1 MADTPLGKMI
11 IEMGLDD
18 ANFSKGVTGVNKQLT
33 ALKNDLKTSQ
43 TSFKTFGKGMNGV
56 RSPMEI
62 LNKSIAKQ
70 KEEIDLLKKSYAGSF
85 VDGKAT
91 ASTQKYANQISRA
104 NAQLAQYHAQLK
116 SAAVEQYKQT
126 SILPK
131 ISSGFGKVSSGLDSV
146 AAKTTPVTVGIT
158 AAFAKGVQAA
168 TNFNGQMTEI
178 RALLS
183 DGTPATTLS
192 KQMDTL
198 ADKSKKWAQQ
208 YGIDTSSI
216 NEGMEEMI
224 KRGYDFNQTVGAMP
238 SVLDAARASGDDFGT
253 VMSSSTAIL
262 EQFGLKTNDTAS
274 MMKNTQRVTD
284 SLTFVA
290 NKTSAG
296 FSDMGTAMEYVGP
309 VAHSLNIS
317 LEETSAAIGLLSNN
331 GIEGDKAGTSLRGA
345 LTRLLKPT
353 KESAVAFE
361 KLGVN
366 LDEWKKGNIG
376 LPDMLDTIKR
386 STEGMTDAEK
396 SSLIAKAFGTQ
407 AQTGMNILI
416 EQGGDALRNLTKET
430 QNATGYT
437 KNLADQMNNSDKN
450 AFNKAKA
457 TLEVLSIDLGQKLL
471 PSIIPVVKEADK
483 LAGSFEKLD
492 PKTQQL
498 IIKMALAAAAI
509 APTSKALS
517 GLTRIVSGTT
527 GMLAKFGARGAGKLA
542 LKDIA
547 TEATVA
553 STAIGAGGTGLAGSI
568 SGLAPILAGIGPVG
582 WAALGTAGLAGTIV
596 ALDKVTEKARNELQ
610 QTSDWGTVVGDTANE
625 QLTTFQDKLQKFN
638 SAFSTFEATG
648 TNSVNNVKKAFK
660 ELAET
665 VSGDIDK
672 AKDDLAKRAEALGI
686 PKDEV
691 NAWKNNMDQH
701 KNNVQ
706 IMSDQ
711 VIGIYETASK
721 QKRDVTLEEQE
732 IIKNNE
738 AQIMEAEVNSLQ
750 ISGDKKAAVQAAIYG
765 KINANSEKQLKEY
778 KTAIEKA
785 VDSENASYKS
795 NMETLKQSLDAGMI
809 SKEEYYTR
817 SKALSDQHD
826 HILDTYGK
834 NLLKVLQQSKDYYQ
848 TDSDAA
854 AAWKEKTSRYFKD
867 HGLDYGNISKKMQ
880 EHANSVKNT
889 SGLVAKY
896 TDEMSK
902 EGKEAAD
909 AWNALVYDPKTGKV
923 STNAKEKVSEA
934 MQAAGGWQ
942 NIQWIEKYA
951 KLDTNALITVAEAAQ
966 ANGMWNN
973 LTPEEKNLT
982 VNNKRGLEVIVNS
995 QKNLETWNK
1004 MPARVKELL
1013 GKNEDFVNKSDAA
1026 KTILDTW
1033 NSLTPKEKELK
1044 AKNLTVKPT
1053 EAAKS
1058 IINTLKDKRVTLG
1071 AQNMTI
1077 VPTFEAQ
1084 KTMNS
1089 LKDVNRNLKAKN
1101 LTKGQKDQ
1109 AQKTMNSLRDVERN
1123 LKSKNVTLPGKV
1135 SAQNTLNSLHDVTRN
1150 LKAANRTQP
1159 GKNSAQAT
1167 INSTQGKTASITAS
1181 NNTSSGVASAQG
1193 TLNTIPDKKTT
1204 VWDFVANIPNSI
1216 KKILHLQTG
1225 TPYHPGGLAM
1235 VNDQKGPTYKEL
1247 VTLPNGD
1254 SFVPQGR
1261 DVVLPLPKGSKV
1273 LKASQTAK
1281 LIPKYESGTRVPTN
1295 AKFLRDIRQTSQIIE
1310 VRQKQVFTNEGNKEQ
1325 LNSIIQLLE
1334 RLVDKKTDTINLY
1347 GKERNMTA
1355 RESQKMMDEFL
1366 RRAAQ
1371 SFLNN

>member
-18 ANFSKGVTGVNKQLT
+18 ANFSKGVTGVSKQLT

-43 TSFKTFGKGMNGV
+43 TSFKTFGKGVNGV

-70 KEEIDLLKKSYAGSF
+70 KEQIDLLKKSYAGSF

-309 VAHSLNIS
+309 VAHSLNMS

-353 KESAVAFE
+353 KESAVAFK

-376 LPDMLDTIKR
+376 LPEMLDTIKR

-416 EQGGDALRNLTKET
+416 EQGGDALRRLTKET

-437 KNLADQMNNSDKN
+437 KSLADQMNNSDKN

-471 PSIIPVVKEADK
+471 PSIIPVVKEANN

-542 LKDIA
+542 LKGIA

-568 SGLAPILAGIGPVG
+568 SGLTPILAGIGPVG
-582 WAALGTAGLAGTIV
+582 WTAISVLGAAGLAGV
-596 ALDKVTEKARNELQ
+596 VWKLTEGIREQEEETRK
-610 QTSDWGTVVGDTANE
+610 WGTVVGQETRGKLDTLNE
-625 QLTTFQDKLQKFN
+625 KFVKVTN
-638 SAFSTFEATG
+638 SAIDFDTRG
-648 TNSVNNVKKAFK
+648 TKALGNVKKAID
-660 ELAET
+660 ELGGTATNSISEMEKALEKGASKAGLT
-665 VSGDIDK
+665 DK
-672 AKDDLAKRAEALGI
+672 QIADSKKRFE
-686 PKDEV
+686 E
-691 NAWKNNMDQH
+691 Q
-701 KNNVQ
+701 KNNVKVMTDEIHQ
-706 IMSDQ
+706 
-711 VIGIYETASK
+711 IYETAAQRNGKLS
-721 QKRDVTLEEQE
+721 DVERAIIQENQQAIIKSTLENYG
-732 IIKNNE
+732 ITGNK
-738 AQIMEAEVNSLQ
+738 AAEVM
-750 ISGDKKAAVQAAIYG
+750 KAFTG
-765 KINANSEKQLKEY
+765 KISDMNDDA
-778 KTAIEKA
+778 
-785 VDSENASYKS
+785 
-795 NMETLKQSLDAGMI
+795 LKQSSESIKKMMNDEVKAYETAKTSLKTALE
-809 SKEEYYTR
+809 SKGITQEEYD
-817 SKALSDQHD
+817 KKIEALNKVHY
-826 HILDTYGK
+826 DTLEKYGEDYINIRREQQK
-834 NLLKVLQQSKDYYQ
+834 REKEGAGNNARLLSNIRQKYNNEIRQ
-848 TDSDAA
+848 TL
-854 AAWKEKTSRYFKD
+854 KEV
-867 HGLDYGNISKKMQ
+867 GLDYDELTKKMG
-880 EHANSVKNT
+880 E
-889 SGLVAKY
+889 SGQKGAKDFGDSAQLIAKY
-896 TDEMSK
+896 STDMSK
-902 EGKEAAD
+902 DAKEAAD
-909 AWNALVYDPKTGKV
+909 TWNTMIFDKKTGQIK
-923 STNAKEKVSEA
+923 TNAKQVIQDAIKTPE
-934 MQAAGGWQ
+934 GWEQ
-942 NIQWIEKYA
+942 MKFVTKNA
-951 KLDTNALITVAEAAQ
+951 NLTTNARKIIIEALQ
-966 ANGMWNN
+966 ANGQWEKLTPAEKQLVIGNNVALFKLYSSKESLKEWNN
-973 LTPEEKNLT
+973 L
-982 VNNKRGLEVIVNS
+982 
-995 QKNLETWNK
+995 
-1004 MPARVKELL
+1004 PAKQKELWAKDSTKA
-1013 GKNEDFVNKSDAA
+1013 GVKAA
-1026 KTILDTW
+1026 QTTM
-1033 NSLTPKEKELK
+1033 
-1044 AKNLTVKPT
+1044 
-1053 EAAKS
+1053 
-1058 IINTLKDKRVTLG
+1058 NTLKDVERLLKSKNLTKAEKEK
-1071 AQNMTI
+1071 AQ
-1077 VPTFEAQ
+1077 A
-1084 KTMNS
+1084 TMNS
-1089 LKDVNRNLKAKN
+1089 LKDVQRILKAKDAT
-1101 LTKGQKDQ
+1101 LPEKIK
-1109 AQKTMNSLRDVERN
+1109 AQNTMNSLRDVVRSLQASN
-1123 LKSKNVTLPGKV
+1123 LTGPGV
-1135 SAQNTLNSLHDVTRN
+1135 A
-1150 LKAANRTQP
+1150 AANSYIDNNFR
-1159 GKNSAQAT
+1159 
-1167 INSTQGKTASITAS
+1167 GKTATLTAD
-1181 NNTSSGVASAQG
+1181 SSEALKVQDAFIRTPASKTIQLIASTTHNAQ
-1193 TLNTIPDKKTT
+1193 
-1204 VWDFVANIPNSI
+1204 
-1216 KKILHLQTG
+1216 G

-1247 VTLPNGD
+1247 VTLPNGV
-1254 SFVPQGR
+1254 SFVPQER

-1281 LIPKYESGTRVPTN
+1281 LIPKYESGTGIPTN

-1310 VRQKQVFTNEGNKEQ
+1310 VRQKQIFTNEDNKEQ
-1325 LNSIIQLLE
+1325 LNSIIKLLE
-1334 RLVDKKTDTINLY
+1334 RLVDKKMDTINLY

>member
-18 ANFSKGVTGVNKQLT
+18 ANFSKGVTGVSKQLT

-43 TSFKTFGKGMNGV
+43 TSFKTFGKGVNGV

-70 KEEIDLLKKSYAGSF
+70 KEQIDLLKKSYAGSF

-309 VAHSLNIS
+309 VAHSLNMS

-353 KESAVAFE
+353 KESAVAFK

-376 LPDMLDTIKR
+376 LPEMLDTIKR

-416 EQGGDALRNLTKET
+416 EQGGDALRRLTKET

-437 KNLADQMNNSDKN
+437 KSLEDQMNNSDKN

-471 PSIIPVVKEADK
+471 PSIIPVVKEANN

-542 LKDIA
+542 LKGIA

-568 SGLAPILAGIGPVG
+568 SGLTPILAGIGPVG
-582 WAALGTAGLAGTIV
+582 WTAISVLGAAGLAGV
-596 ALDKVTEKARNELQ
+596 VWKLTEGIREQEEETRK
-610 QTSDWGTVVGDTANE
+610 WGTVVGQETRGKLDTLNE
-625 QLTTFQDKLQKFN
+625 KFVKVTN
-638 SAFSTFEATG
+638 AAIDFDTRG
-648 TNSVNNVKKAFK
+648 TKALGNVKKAID
-660 ELAET
+660 EL
-665 VSGDIDK
+665 G
-672 AKDDLAKRAEALGI
+672 G
-686 PKDEV
+686 
-691 NAWKNNMDQH
+691 
-701 KNNVQ
+701 
-706 IMSDQ
+706 
-711 VIGIYETASK
+711 TA
-721 QKRDVTLEEQE
+721 T
-732 IIKNNE
+732 
-738 AQIMEAEVNSLQ
+738 
-750 ISGDKKAAVQAAIYG
+750 
-765 KINANSEKQLKEY
+765 
-778 KTAIEKA
+778 
-785 VDSENASYKS
+785 
-795 NMETLKQSLDAGMI
+795 
-809 SKEEYYTR
+809 
-817 SKALSDQHD
+817 
-826 HILDTYGK
+826 
-834 NLLKVLQQSKDYYQ
+834 
-848 TDSDAA
+848 
-854 AAWKEKTSRYFKD
+854 
-867 HGLDYGNISKKMQ
+867 
-880 EHANSVKNT
+880 
-889 SGLVAKY
+889 
-896 TDEMSK
+896 
-902 EGKEAAD
+902 
-909 AWNALVYDPKTGKV
+909 
-923 STNAKEKVSEA
+923 
-934 MQAAGGWQ
+934 
-942 NIQWIEKYA
+942 
-951 KLDTNALITVAEAAQ
+951 
-966 ANGMWNN
+966 
-973 LTPEEKNLT
+973 
-982 VNNKRGLEVIVNS
+982 
-995 QKNLETWNK
+995 
-1004 MPARVKELL
+1004 
-1013 GKNEDFVNKSDAA
+1013 
-1026 KTILDTW
+1026 
-1033 NSLTPKEKELK
+1033 
-1044 AKNLTVKPT
+1044 
-1053 EAAKS
+1053 
-1058 IINTLKDKRVTLG
+1058 
-1071 AQNMTI
+1071 
-1077 VPTFEAQ
+1077 
-1084 KTMNS
+1084 
-1089 LKDVNRNLKAKN
+1089 
-1101 LTKGQKDQ
+1101 
-1109 AQKTMNSLRDVERN
+1109 
-1123 LKSKNVTLPGKV
+1123 
-1135 SAQNTLNSLHDVTRN
+1135 
-1150 LKAANRTQP
+1150 
-1159 GKNSAQAT
+1159 
-1167 INSTQGKTASITAS
+1167 
-1181 NNTSSGVASAQG
+1181 
-1193 TLNTIPDKKTT
+1193 
-1204 VWDFVANIPNSI
+1204 NSI
-1216 KKILHLQTG
+1216 
-1225 TPYHPGGLAM
+1225 
-1235 VNDQKGPTYKEL
+1235 
-1247 VTLPNGD
+1247 
-1254 SFVPQGR
+1254 S
-1261 DVVLPLPKGSKV
+1261 
-1273 LKASQTAK
+1273 
-1281 LIPKYESGTRVPTN
+1281 
-1295 AKFLRDIRQTSQIIE
+1295 
-1310 VRQKQVFTNEGNKEQ
+1310 
-1325 LNSIIQLLE
+1325 
-1334 RLVDKKTDTINLY
+1334 
-1347 GKERNMTA
+1347 
-1355 RESQKMMDEFL
+1355 
-1366 RRAAQ
+1366 
-1371 SFLNN
+1371 